1 MAANNTFGTP
11 DNSVGN
17 LNGLFKETYSDKLK
31 ELIPDQVKLL
41 NLISFAPKEKQPGNL
56 YH

>member
-17 LNGLFKETYSDKLK
+17 LNGLFKETYADKMQ
-31 ELIPDQVKLL
+31 ELIPDGVKLL
-41 NLISFAPKEKQPGNL
+41 NKIKFMSKEKQPGNL
-56 YH
+56 